1 MSVKII
7 EILNSLLDLL
17 CVKQFLLIKP
27 NFVKEI
33 QPHLTMHE
41 VDMGLV
47 NAGKEFTL
55 KTEFEG
61 RADGHVGLL
70 TVIEFFNNIA
80 FCMLVSRFL
89 AYFLDS
95 LPAIKFA
102 NVSKKL

>member
-1 MSVKII
+1 
-7 EILNSLLDLL
+7 
-17 CVKQFLLIKP
+17 
-27 NFVKEI
+27 
-33 QPHLTMHE
+33 MHE

-80 FCMLVSRFL
+80 FCMLVS
-89 AYFLDS
+89 
-95 LPAIKFA
+95 
-102 NVSKKL
+102 